1 MKQSPSISFRLF
13 LTCSILALGLVA
25 GCQGNTPVPDQSD
38 QQALEVLPLGMTI
51 DEANTLNSLEQI
63 DPYPLYK
70 MVYSAD
76 YDQQAAEIISGI
88 PRKFHEPAWG
98 CSLFA
103 IFGNPEE
110 ILFGRNFD
118 WDFSPGLLLYT
129 DPPEGYASVSMVDIS
144 YFGFGEERAF
154 GLTEL
159 PLPELIDLLD
169 APYMPFDG
177 MNETGL
183 AVGMAAVPSGGM
195 EDDPTKETIDSLMV
209 IRKILD
215 GAATIEEAVE
225 IIKSYNINMGGGP
238 PLHYLVADKKG
249 QSALIEFS
257 GGELKVINNS
267 GPWLQATNFLISE
280 AGGSPEDHCYRYG
293 LISRRLTRKGGTLSP
308 EQALRLLEEV
318 AQESTQWSV
327 VYGMSRGEINIVMG
341 REYDKVHSLNIE
353 AGD

>member
-25 GCQGNTPVPDQSD
+25 GCQGNTPVPDQPD
-38 QQALEVLPLGMTI
+38 QQTLEELPPGMTI
-51 DEANTLNSLEQI
+51 DEANTLSSLEQI

-70 MVYSAD
+70 MVYSVD
-76 YDQQAAEIISGI
+76 YDQQTAEISSKYS
-88 PRKFHEPAWG
+88 RKNQEPAWG

-103 IFGNPEE
+103 VFGNPEE
-110 ILFGRNFD
+110 MLFGRNFD
-118 WDFSPGLLLYT
+118 WDFSPGLILYT

-183 AVGMAAVPSGGM
+183 AVGMATVSSGGM
-195 EDDPTKETIDSLMV
+195 VDDPTKETIDTVMV

-215 GAATIEEAVE
+215 DAATIEEAVE
-225 IIKSYNINMGGGP
+225 IIKSYNIDMENYL
-238 PLHYLVADKKG
+238 PLHYLIADITG
-249 QSALIEFS
+249 QSVLVEFS

-267 GPWLQATNFLISE
+267 DPWLQATNFLVSE
-280 AGGSPEDHCYRYG
+280 AGESPEDHCFRYG
-293 LISRRLTRKGGTLSP
+293 LISRRLTKKRGALSP
-308 EQALRLLEEV
+308 KQALRLLEEV

-327 VYGMSRGEINIVMG
+327 VYGMSRGEIDIVMG